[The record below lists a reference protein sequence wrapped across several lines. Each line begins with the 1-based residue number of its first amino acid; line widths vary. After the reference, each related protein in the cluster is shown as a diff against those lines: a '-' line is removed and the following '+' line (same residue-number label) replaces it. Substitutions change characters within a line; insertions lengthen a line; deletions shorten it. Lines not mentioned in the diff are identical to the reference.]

1 MSTLAVVTGASSGIG
16 SQFARQLSN
25 RGFDLILVAR
35 NEARL
40 KEVARVCRTK
50 TEIFVCDLGKEEECF
65 RLLEHLKDKP
75 VALFVN
81 NAGFGNIGLFE
92 ECDIKR
98 DIEMIDVNIKA
109 VHILTH
115 GILAQMKKED
125 KGYILNTASVAGLM
139 PGGPLMATYYATKAY
154 VVSMTNGIATELKD
168 AGSHIHISALCP
180 GPVDT
185 EFNDVAGVRFS
196 MPGISARSCVIQCIR
211 AMKKQRTIII
221 PSLIVRV
228 SNVMAKIAPRA
239 LVLKVIMKG
248 QKSKLEEK

>member
-1 MSTLAVVTGASSGIG
+1 MSALAVVTGASSGIG

-35 NEARL
+35 NESRL
-40 KEVARVCRTK
+40 KEVAKVCHSK
-50 TEIFVCDLGKEEECF
+50 AEIFVCDLEKESECY
-65 RLLEHLKDKP
+65 RLLDHLKDQK
-75 VALFVN
+75 VAMFVN

-92 ECDIKR
+92 ESDLKR
-98 DIEMIDVNIKA
+98 DLAMIDVNIRA

-115 GILAQMKKED
+115 GILAQMKKDD

-139 PGGPLMATYYATKAY
+139 PGGPLMATYYATKSY
-154 VVSMTNGIATELKD
+154 VVSITNAIAAELKD
-168 AGSHIHISALCP
+168 AGSNVHISALCP

-211 AMKKQRTIII
+211 AMKKQKVIIVPNPFI
-221 PSLIVRV
+221 RIGSV
-228 SNVMAKIAPRA
+228 IARILPRA
-239 LVLKVIMKG
+239 LVMHILMKG
-248 QKSKLEEK
+248 QKAKLEE

>member
-1 MSTLAVVTGASSGIG
+1 MSALAVVTGASSGIG

-40 KEVARVCRTK
+40 KEVAKVCHSQA
-50 TEIFVCDLGKEEECF
+50 EIFVCDLEKEDECF
-65 RLLEHLKDKP
+65 RLLDYLKDKP

-98 DIEMIDVNIKA
+98 DLSMIDLNIKA

-115 GILAQMKKED
+115 GMLNQMKKED

-139 PGGPLMATYYATKAY
+139 PGGPLMATYYATKSY
-154 VVSMTNGIATELKD
+154 VASLTNSIASELKD
-168 AGSHIHISALCP
+168 AGSHVHISALCP

-211 AMKKQRTIII
+211 AMKKQRVIIVPNLFVRI
-221 PSLIVRV
+221 GAVIVRILPRPF
-228 SNVMAKIAPRA
+228 VMH
-239 LVLKVIMKG
+239 VLMKG